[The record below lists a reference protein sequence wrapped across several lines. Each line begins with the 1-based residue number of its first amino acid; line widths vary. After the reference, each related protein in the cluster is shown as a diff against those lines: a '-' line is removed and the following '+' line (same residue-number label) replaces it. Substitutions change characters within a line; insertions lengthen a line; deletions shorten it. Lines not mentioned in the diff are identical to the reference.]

1 MLSGL
6 TYWRWFG
13 LVFHRYARSLRIWVL
28 HIAHTPLNLVIINL
42 QTYRRECKL
51 HVYSLRLHKLRTVC
65 KTKSDHNGMIHKG
78 PIIRAKPS
86 LQPKTEHQTPR

>member
-51 HVYSLRLHKLRTVC
+51 HVL
-65 KTKSDHNGMIHKG
+65 IA
-78 PIIRAKPS
+78 IA
-86 LQPKTEHQTPR
+86 